1 MKTAKEIIEN
11 FNPKAVK
18 FDGNIESAYSVLI
31 VDQYSDLQLW
41 VDVDVVD
48 NNVRADWNQYIFILT
63 DEDDLLKREVQADC
77 NVFDL
82 ATSEAI
88 YFLESINKV
97 KQNEDATWEYVKD

>member
-1 MKTAKEIIEN
+1 MKTAKQIIKN

-18 FDGNIESAYSVLI
+18 FDGNTDSAYSVLI
-31 VDQYSDLQLW
+31 VDEYSGLQLW

-48 NNVRADWNQYIFILT
+48 KDVRADWNQYIFILT

-77 NVFDL
+77 NVFGL

-88 YFLESINKV
+88 DFLESINKI
-97 KQNEDATWEYVKD
+97 QQTEDAQWSYVN

>member
-1 MKTAKEIIEN
+1 MKTAKQIIKN

-18 FDGNIESAYSVLI
+18 FDGNTESAYSVLI
-31 VDQYSDLQLW
+31 VDQYSGLQLW

-48 NNVRADWNQYIFILT
+48 ENIRADWNKIIFYLT
-63 DEDDLLKREVQADC
+63 DANDLLEREVQADC

-88 YFLESINKV
+88 QFLEQINKV
-97 KQNEDATWEYVKD
+97 KENEDATWEYVN